1 MGAVIE
7 HDVVVKDRYDL
18 AIERLP
24 LTPRQAR
31 AVRTVRSMLVAADQM
46 IQAEGFDRFT
56 SADVASAAGVSIGIF
71 YRYFRDRVA
80 VLDALYPDR
89 YELLRPGALAVHDA
103 EVLEKEAKRLRGMVT
118 GYTHESP
125 HLRAGRDIITQI
137 EERAAALRRG
147 ER

>member
-1 MGAVIE
+1 MGAVIA

-24 LTPRQAR
+24 FTPRQAR

-46 IQAEGFDRFT
+46 IEADGFDRFT

-89 YELLRPGALAVHDA
+89 YELLRPAALEAHDA
-103 EVLEKEAKRLRGMVT
+103 EVRRAFAAELVSFPYDAGWREFVT
-118 GYTHESP
+118 H
-125 HLRAGRDIITQI
+125 
-137 EERAAALRRG
+137 AAAG